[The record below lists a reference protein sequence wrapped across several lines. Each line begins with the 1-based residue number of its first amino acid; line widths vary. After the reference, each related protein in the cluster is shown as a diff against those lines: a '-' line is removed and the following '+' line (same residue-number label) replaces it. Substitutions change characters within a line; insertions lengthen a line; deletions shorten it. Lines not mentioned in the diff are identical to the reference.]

1 MVKFKRVIL
10 GTENK
15 EKCKTI
21 KKNVKK
27 KYKISYNNIICTSV
41 ESGVDE
47 SPVNNKT
54 FKGARNRVKNCI

>member
-27 KYKISYNNIICTSV
+27 KYKISYNNIIYTSV
-41 ESGVDE
+41 ESGVYE